1 MMMPKQLILSFLLCS
16 LAFLGSCKEDDPY
29 PLRFYQD
36 SYEVPMNGIRYV
48 GLESGNGDYSVEIGN
63 PQVAIA
69 GVQKGWSA
77 TGGSLIYVQGVLTGN
92 TQLKVTDNV
101 TLESKVLNIKVVD
114 SYECLRIGTVKDPEA
129 PQGQER
135 LLEGIDYIFLVNNT
149 AERKAYFFKQGVQTM
164 LSSGL
169 DLVGE
174 GKYTLEREDNPEDEN
189 ALLKLYYSNDAAQA
203 MEQSFTLYGNAYILH
218 RLNKNLNLG
227 WNTKPVDETR
237 TSVTFPSS
245 YPGLLEE
252 VTADG
257 GKGRKVSFSFEHLE
271 MPEGILP

>member
-1 MMMPKQLILSFLLCS
+1 MKPKQLILSFLLCT
-16 LAFLGSCKEDDPY
+16 LVFLGACKEDDPY
-29 PLRFYQD
+29 PLRFYHD

-48 GLESGNGDYSVEIGN
+48 GLESGNGDYSVEIEN
-63 PQVAIA
+63 PQVAVA

-77 TGGSLIYVQGVLTGN
+77 TGGSLIYVQGILTGK

-101 TLESKVLNIKVVD
+101 TQESKVLNIKVVD
-114 SYECLRIGTVKDPEA
+114 SYECLRIGTVKDPDT

-135 LLEGIDYIFLVNNT
+135 LFKGIDYIFFVNNT
-149 AERKAYFFKQGVQTM
+149 AERKAYFFKQGVQTL

-169 DLVGE
+169 ELVGE
-174 GKYTLEREDNPEDEN
+174 GKYTLERKNDPEDEN
-189 ALLKLYYSNDAAQA
+189 ALLKLYYPDDAT
-203 MEQSFTLYGNAYILH
+203 EHSFTLYGSAYILH

-237 TSVTFPSS
+237 TSVTPPSS
-245 YPGLLEE
+245 YPGVLEE

-257 GKGRKVSFSFEHLE
+257 GKGRKVSFSFEHIE